1 WLKLVLK
8 PKARLELNTF
18 PSSEGRM
25 FRQIPVSACA
35 EPDTHVSSLSSR
47 RIVLLGKTGVGKSA
61 AGNTIL
67 GQKEFI
73 SQRCTNTVTSECLE
87 KKNTVSGR
95 YVSVVDTPGFI
106 NSKMKHEELMTEI
119 ARSFYLSSPGP
130 HGFLIVFKADDR
142 FTEDELQIPQ
152 KIEMIFGQKVLK
164 YSIILFTRGDQL
176 DGEPIENDIE
186 KNSRLRHLIQQ
197 CGGRYHV
204 LNNKDE
210 NNREQVNDLLK
221 KIDTMIEQNGG
232 GHYSNQLFQEAERF
246 RREEDERRQQE
257 EKQRQEIERVRKEEE
272 KRKQEE
278 KQRQEEHT
286 RKQQEDKRKQEE
298 KERKQEKLKQEEIE
312 RVRKE
317 TEKIKAEYDAQHFEL
332 QKLKAERKREE
343 KPFLLLNST
352 KNKCKYFLIF
362 RQFLLLIAIKI

>member
-1 WLKLVLK
+1 
-8 PKARLELNTF
+8 
-18 PSSEGRM
+18 M

-257 EKQRQEIERVRKEEE
+257 EKQRQEIERVRKEAEKIKAEFEAKKSELERLEAERKREEE

-317 TEKIKAEYDAQHFEL
+317 TEKIKA
-332 QKLKAERKREE
+332 
-343 KPFLLLNST
+343 
-352 KNKCKYFLIF
+352 
-362 RQFLLLIAIKI
+362 